1 MVFLKNLA
9 SSVKRLCK
17 TYHLTQER
25 AAERCQIS
33 SRHLNYILHGKIT
46 PSITVLEK
54 ICMGFEITPNELL
67 LSQENDEEL
76 YKPRS
81 VIHVYWDQGKSNS
94 KSIPVCPTCKFV
106 LANETLSVCL
116 HCGQP
121 LNWNY

>member
-67 LSQENDEEL
+67 LLQESDGEL
-76 YKPRS
+76 CKPRS
-81 VIHVYWDQGKSNS
+81 VIHIYRDQGSS
-94 KSIPVCPTCKFV
+94 KPISIPVCPTCKFM
-106 LANETLSVCL
+106 LENDNPSVCP

-121 LNWNY
+121 LSWIY